1 MPKTT
6 SYPLKPLICTF
17 VMMKTTT
24 KLFLFVILLGIMFLT
39 TTCNKRAFAKVTW
52 QGTVWDS
59 LGGKPVQGIWVT
71 LIACN
76 AGDGED
82 QCDYYTVGQSIT
94 DASGH
99 FYIHDD
105 AARSNRYSP
114 CIGEAISNGNFILN
128 EAQLNS
134 SFSNIYLNQIP

>member
-1 MPKTT
+1 M
-6 SYPLKPLICTF
+6 
-17 VMMKTTT
+17 
-24 KLFLFVILLGIMFLT
+24 LLN

-59 LGGKPVQGIWVT
+59 LGGKPVQGIWVS
-71 LIACN
+71 LLACN
-76 AGDGED
+76 AGDQES
-82 QCDYYTVGQSIT
+82 QCEHFTVGQAET

-114 CIGEAISNGNFILN
+114 RIREAILNGNFILN

-134 SFSNIYLNQIP
+134 SFSNIYLNRFP